1 MSAGK
6 VGYMNAVLTMADEK
20 SKRTQAPESKPE
32 YTTFR
37 LFVKD
42 GEDLSELADKRKVTI
57 AKLFHELFSD
67 EVRRLLLDE
76 AKRRVRDLESRKN

>member
-1 MSAGK
+1 
-6 VGYMNAVLTMADEK
+6 MNAVLTMAEDK
-20 SKRTQAPESKPE
+20 TKRTQAKDGKPE

-42 GEDLSELADKRKVTI
+42 GEDLSELADKRNTTI
-57 AKLFHELFSD
+57 AKLFHDLFSE

-76 AKRRVRDLESRKN
+76 AKRRVRELETRKN

>member
-1 MSAGK
+1 
-6 VGYMNAVLTMADEK
+6 MNTVLTMAENKEK
-20 SKRTQAPESKPE
+20 RAQPTEGKAE

-42 GEDLSELADKRKVTI
+42 GEDLSELADKRKTTI
-57 AKLFHELFSD
+57 AKLYHQLFSE

-76 AKRRVRDLESRKN
+76 AKRRVRELEGRKN